1 MSSYVCSVCNGLEA
15 LGGSCPSCRQ
25 AAEDRGRL
33 SDYDDPYSPYRSI
46 DDMKL
51 TNGFA
56 DLERHQCV
64 HMAYCP
70 GCGATFTL
78 SVQEQER

>member
-15 LGGSCPSCRQ
+15 LAGSCSSCGQ

-33 SDYDDPYSPYRSI
+33 SDYDDPYSPYRPI

-51 TNGFA
+51 TNGFP
-56 DLERHQCV
+56 DLERHQCI

-70 GCGATFTL
+70 NCDASFAL
-78 SVQEQER
+78 PVQEQER